1 MKLVRE
7 SLKDRIFSC
16 GLVERR
22 RIEMEEV
29 KSFESILLF
38 SLVGISAASPL
49 SIGGKNAMIL
59 YFYILTASNH

>member
-7 SLKDRIFSC
+7 SFLDRIFSC

-49 SIGGKNAMIL
+49 SIGGKNAMIF
-59 YFYILTASNH
+59 YFDILTASNH

>member
-7 SLKDRIFSC
+7 SFQDRILSC

-49 SIGGKNAMIL
+49 SMFRKNAMIL